1 MHGPEAGFVRGGK
14 ANNTALTAGGQVV
27 RTLIYTALQTDAFSK
42 PISVSFAARAVNPVR
57 VLAERPA
64 ITRCVLLCEDPF
76 FSAFVRGCKCKR
88 VVLAQ
93 RRLAVAALAWLT
105 TFSYMKGDAASNHPP
120 SFHLSGRRAS

>member
-1 MHGPEAGFVRGGK
+1 MVEK
-14 ANNTALTAGGQVV
+14 QTNNTALTAGGQVV

-76 FSAFVRGCKCKR
+76 FLLSSAAVSVSEWAPIR
-88 VVLAQ
+88 A
-93 RRLAVAALAWLT
+93 RRRSLGLAWLT